1 MKLSKTVVAVG
12 ATLALAAC
20 SDQSPVTGRAP
31 EAAPLLSAGA
41 GAIEG
46 SYVVVL
52 NEGADPRSVA
62 AVAGVSPRY
71 VYTAAVNGF
80 AAELNQGQLNAL
92 QHNPAVAY
100 VEQDQPV
107 QASVTQLNATWGIDR
122 IDQRNLPLSTSF
134 TYGNT
139 GAGVRAYIVDTGIPL
154 THG

>member
-20 SDQSPVTGRAP
+20 SDQSPVSGRAP

-62 AVAGVSPRY
+62 AVAGVEPGY
-71 VYTAAVNGF
+71 VYTAALNGF
-80 AAELNQGQLNAL
+80 SATLNEGQLNAL
-92 QHNPAVAY
+92 QHNPNVAY
-100 VEQDQPV
+100 IEEDQTFSVE
-107 QASVTQLNATWGIDR
+107 ATQSGATWGIDR
-122 IDQRNLPLSTSF
+122 IDQRSRPLSG
-134 TYGNT
+134 TYT
-139 GAGVRAYIVDTGIPL
+139 
-154 THG
+154 